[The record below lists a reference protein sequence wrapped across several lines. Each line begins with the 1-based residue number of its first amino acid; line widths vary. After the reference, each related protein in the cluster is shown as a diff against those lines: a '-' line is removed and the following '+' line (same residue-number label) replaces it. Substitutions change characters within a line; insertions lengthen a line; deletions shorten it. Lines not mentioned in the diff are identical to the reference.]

1 MSTQDRNIDRNA
13 EVARKYPVAIAAA
26 PTATN
31 IDQIRFLF
39 QVRHN
44 FRVTDLE
51 VYAQDVGTAIIRARA
66 CIAKELS
73 AVGFPLAAPAAA
85 VTFAI
90 EAFTQLD
97 AGVFVSV
104 GATAAQA
111 FGNVAQIADTFWGSW
126 TIQIDGAQVI
136 TTKPASLSMAFLTQ
150 EEALKQ
156 APAPDA
162 ANGLVGVLTIEANG
176 GPFIAGTTLT
186 NAALVDSFD
195 LVGRGG
201 LFVDVPILATPDA
214 VQANIDPGATSSVF
228 APNRR
233 LHVAKLGNL
242 IGETGDFLVATVRST
257 GAATITDGKITLGY
271 RKFPLQGE
279 SGPDVATGL
288 SAAQVV

>member
-13 EVARKYPVAIAAA
+13 EVGRKYNVAIAAA
-26 PTATN
+26 PTAVN
-31 IDQIRFLF
+31 VDQIRYLF
-39 QVRHN
+39 QMRHN
-44 FRVTDLE
+44 FRVTDLG

-66 CIAKELS
+66 CVAKELS
-73 AVGFPLAAPAAA
+73 AVGAPLATGAAA

-97 AGVFVSV
+97 AGVFTAV

-111 FGNVAQIADTFWGSW
+111 FGNTAVVNDTFWGSW
-126 TIQIDGAQVI
+126 TVQIDGAQVI
-136 TTKPASLSMAFLTQ
+136 TTKPAAQVMAFLTQ

-156 APAPDA
+156 APTPDA

-176 GPFIAGTTLT
+176 GNFIAGTTLT

-195 LVGRGG
+195 LIDRGG
-201 LFVDVPILATPDA
+201 LFVDVPISATPDA
-214 VQANIDPGATSSVF
+214 VQAELLGGVVF
-228 APNRR
+228 AGNRR

-257 GAATITDGKITLGY
+257 GAATMTDGKITLGY